1 MCWSGEASATLAT
14 AGIATSYYLY
24 RKGEPKALYMTL
36 AYFSG
41 MEALQAYTYT
51 VINQCDDLGNQ
62 IATVLGY
69 LHIAF
74 QPFFVNAVSMYF
86 IPDHIRLK
94 IQKFVYGF
102 CFLAAVLYIAR
113 LYPFSW
119 ATPCYETRYV
129 FPICNS
135 CRVNIPFCGPKICST
150 SGVWHIAWQI
160 PARFIWLADN
170 SYLLVGFFLPFLYG
184 SWRMTIYHL
193 ISGPLLAMA
202 TTNNANEWAAVWCL
216 YSIGLLGVV
225 IKSPLRRWL
234 HVKSWPGWKYLDEIH

>member
-14 AGIATSYYLY
+14 AGLATSYYLY
-24 RKGEPKALYMTL
+24 RKGEAKSLYITL

-51 VINQCDDLGNQ
+51 VINQCDVAGNQ
-62 IATVLGY
+62 VATVLGY

-86 IPDHIRLK
+86 IPPPVRKK
-94 IQKFVYGF
+94 IQKYVYTL
-102 CFLAAVLYIAR
+102 CFFGAIFYIAR
-113 LYPFSW
+113 LYPYSW
-119 ATPCYETRYV
+119 ATPCYETRWV
-129 FPICNS
+129 LPFGCK
-135 CRVNIPFCGPKICST
+135 VDIPFCGQQICST

-160 PARFIWLADN
+160 PARFLWLGDN
-170 SYLLVGFFLPFLYG
+170 AYLLTGFILPLIYG
-184 SWRMTIYHL
+184 SWRMTIYHF
-193 ISGPLLAMA
+193 ISGPLLAIA

-216 YSIGLLGVV
+216 YSIGLLGIV

-234 HVKSWPGWKYLDEIH
+234 HVNYWPGWKTLM